1 MASKVKLEL
10 TPQQARYVGETYDVK
25 ADLARVVGHRN
36 DATTYENIAAEAHA
50 AADRGFAS

>member
-10 TPQQARYVGETYDVK
+10 TPREAREVGDTFDAKAEQAR
-25 ADLARVVGHRN
+25 LVGHRN

-50 AADRGFAS
+50 AADRGFGS